1 MKCLAAILS
10 VRGVLVKDRE
20 FGWGS
25 LEQSVGLS
33 TRTRPDPTSLKS
45 GDKYFSGDQPSGQ
58 STAPQWASN
67 PGDCLKDQSNHVCV
81 CGGGELFQ
89 KLRITFLSGK
99 QVMNPP
105 ESVRSALPAYFPLM
119 ACEQT
124 PSLFPAF
131 ATAFQPFQFPYFS
144 ILFFFLCRQFP
155 IFLISFFL
163 F

>member
-1 MKCLAAILS
+1 MAGGASSNRLGCPPEPALTPPLS
-10 VRGVLVKDRE
+10 SPGI
-20 FGWGS
+20 S
-25 LEQSVGLS
+25 ISVGTSQVAKVLH
-33 TRTRPDPTSLKS
+33 RNGLPT
-45 GDKYFSGDQPSGQ
+45 QVI
-58 STAPQWASN
+58 ASRIN
-67 PGDCLKDQSNHVCV
+67 PTMCV
-81 CGGGELFQ
+81 SVGGGLFQ